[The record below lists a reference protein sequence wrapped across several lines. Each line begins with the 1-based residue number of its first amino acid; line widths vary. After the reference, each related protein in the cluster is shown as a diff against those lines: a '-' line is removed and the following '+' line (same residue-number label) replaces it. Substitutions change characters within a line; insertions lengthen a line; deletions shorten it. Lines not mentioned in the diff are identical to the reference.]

1 MTDRVAIV
9 ANSAS
14 GSSVDEEQLRTAWDD
29 LDVETEWM
37 PTTEQSPGTEQGA
50 RAAAGGVDTVVAC
63 GGDGT
68 VRAVLEGVAGTS
80 AHLGIVPLGT
90 GNLLASNLD
99 LPIGLDAVAISV
111 SGIPRQLDVG
121 VINGERFAV
130 MAGVGLDAAMVGD
143 ANSTLKRHVGT
154 LAYVVSAVKQM
165 RSLRSQL
172 FRADVVT
179 DGDTWSGRSAMVL
192 IGNCGGVSGGLTVF
206 PEAEP
211 DDGRLDVAIVTATSL
226 RAWMSILSR
235 MVFSRPQRADFVR
248 RSSARHIVVRLDRPL
263 PYELDGEVRPPA
275 RLLDVSVEP
284 AAVSVRVGEPSS
296 PSPSSPSPG

>member
-1 MTDRVAIV
+1 MTDRVAII

-14 GSSVDEEQLRTAWDD
+14 GSSVDEETLRAAWDD

-37 PTTEQSPGTEQGA
+37 PTTEQSPGTEQGE

-80 AHLGIVPLGT
+80 AHLGVVPLGT

-99 LPIGLDAVAISV
+99 LPTGLDAVAISV
-111 SGIPRQLDVG
+111 SGAPRRLDVG

-130 MAGVGLDAAMVGD
+130 MAGVGLDASMIAD
-143 ANSTLKRHVGT
+143 ASSALKRRVGT
-154 LAYVVSAVKQM
+154 LAYVVSALKQI
-165 RSLRSQL
+165 RTLRSQV
-172 FRADVVT
+172 FRVDVEAD
-179 DGDTWSGRSAMVL
+179 GESWSGRSAMVL
-192 IGNCGGVSGGLTVF
+192 IGNCGDVSGGLTVF
-206 PEAEP
+206 PDAQP

-226 RAWMSILSR
+226 RAWLSVLGR
-235 MVFSRPQRADFVR
+235 MVLSRPQRSDLVR

-263 PYELDGEVRPPA
+263 PYELDGEVRPAA
-275 RLLDVSVEP
+275 RVLDVSVEP
-284 AAVSVRVGEPSS
+284 DAVSVRVGESTSAAPNVTT
-296 PSPSSPSPG
+296 

>member
-14 GSSVDEEQLRTAWDD
+14 GSSVDDETLRAAWDD

-80 AHLGIVPLGT
+80 AHLGVVPLGT

-99 LPIGLDAVAISV
+99 LPTGLDAVAISV
-111 SGIPRQLDVG
+111 SGVPRRLDVG

-130 MAGVGLDAAMVGD
+130 MAGVGLDASMVAD
-143 ANSTLKRHVGT
+143 ANSALKRRVGT
-154 LAYVVSAVKQM
+154 LAYVVSALKQM
-165 RSLRSQL
+165 RTLRSQV
-172 FRADVVT
+172 FRVDVEAD
-179 DGDTWSGRSAMVL
+179 GESWSGRSAMVL
-192 IGNCGGVSGGLTVF
+192 IGNCGDVSGGLTVF
-206 PEAEP
+206 PDAQP

-226 RAWMSILSR
+226 RAWLSVLGR
-235 MVFSRPQRADFVR
+235 MVLSRPQRSDLVR

-263 PYELDGEVRPPA
+263 PYELDGEVRPAA
-275 RLLDVSVEP
+275 RVLDVSVEP
-284 AAVSVRVGEPSS
+284 DAVSVRVGESTSATPNVTTE
-296 PSPSSPSPG
+296 